1 VSENATQGRG
11 SAFGRILAGFLGPL
25 VFPVIAIVLS
35 FLIGAIIVLVTG
47 NNPITAY
54 IALTEG
60 AVGDPLALGR
70 TLLYTTPLIFTGL
83 AVAVAFRAGLFNIG
97 GEGQVFMGAIT
108 AAWLGVSLGSL
119 GPVAIPLVLAGAL
132 LAGFLWGAIPGVL
145 KAYFGAHEVITTI
158 MLNYVGIYLAY
169 YLANN
174 PLRQKGPIP
183 GTETID
189 YASRIPTIGGALG
202 RANYGFFIAILAA
215 VVVYL
220 LLWRTRRGFELRAV
234 GLSPGAANY
243 AGMRLGVNTVLALAI
258 GGSLAGIGGG
268 VEILGVYGN
277 MDVPWVANLGFNG
290 IGVALLGRN
299 HPVGVVLGALL
310 FGGLSS
316 GAQEMQFA
324 TNVPLELADVLLAV
338 ILLLVTA
345 TKLVELIVGKRAR
358 ALAGARLEEGL
369 GS

>member
-1 VSENATQGRG
+1 VSQNATGERG
-11 SAFGRILAGFLGPL
+11 SAFGRIVAGALGPL

-35 FLIGAIIVLVTG
+35 FIIGAVIILLTG
-47 NNPITAY
+47 NNPIIAY
-54 IALTEG
+54 ASLVEG
-60 AVGDPLALGR
+60 AFGDPLALGR

-97 GEGQVFMGAIT
+97 GEGQIFVGAVT

-119 GPVAIPLVLAGAL
+119 GPIAIPLVLVGSLA
-132 LAGFLWGAIPGVL
+132 AGFLWGAIPGVL
-145 KAYFGAHEVITTI
+145 KAYFGAHEVITPSV
-158 MLNYVGIYLAY
+158 LNYVGIYLAD

-189 YASRIPTIGGALG
+189 FAVRIPVIGAALG
-202 RANYGFFIAILAA
+202 RANYGFVLAILAA
-215 VVVYL
+215 
-220 LLWRTRRGFELRAV
+220 
-234 GLSPGAANY
+234 AA
-243 AGMRLGVNTVLALAI
+243 RPPQEQVVLALAI
-258 GGSLAGIGGG
+258 GGSLAGLGGG

-277 MDVPWVANLGFNG
+277 MDVPWVSNLGFNG

-310 FGGLSS
+310 FGALFS

-324 TNVPLELADVLLAV
+324 TNVPLELTEVLLAV